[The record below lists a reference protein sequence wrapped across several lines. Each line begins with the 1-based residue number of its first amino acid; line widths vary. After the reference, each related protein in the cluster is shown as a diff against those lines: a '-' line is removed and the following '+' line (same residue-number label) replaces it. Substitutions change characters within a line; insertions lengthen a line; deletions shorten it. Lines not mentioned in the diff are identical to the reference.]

1 MNALLLNISFG
12 LKRFKQFRKHVPV
25 DFKRG
30 DKHAHRNPHAMPLQ
44 VKQQLLKVLPIQL
57 RSKKEEIGRPSAKWK
72 GNLSHPTADLP
83 NTVCLSPSRLHFPAR

>member
-1 MNALLLNISFG
+1 MNALVLNISFG

-44 VKQQLLKVLPIQL
+44 FKQQLLKVPPTP
-57 RSKKEEIGRPSAKWK
+57 RSRRRAATGRPSARWS
-72 GNLSHPTADLP
+72 G
-83 NTVCLSPSRLHFPAR
+83 SP